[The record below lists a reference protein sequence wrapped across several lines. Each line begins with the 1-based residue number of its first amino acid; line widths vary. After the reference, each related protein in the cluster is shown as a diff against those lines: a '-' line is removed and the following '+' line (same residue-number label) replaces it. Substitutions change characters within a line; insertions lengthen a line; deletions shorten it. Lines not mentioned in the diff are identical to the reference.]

1 MEHFEEINGV
11 QWFEMLVVAKSM
23 ESPIG
28 RTKLFALLREEGIM
42 MAGNLP
48 YQPYVDNGCF
58 KLGIKHRLNKDGN
71 IAQSYIVPLCSAKG
85 VKLVAKIVNKQKKES
100 VNEEAK

>member
-1 MEHFEEINGV
+1 MENFEEINGV

-28 RTKLFALLREEGIM
+28 RTNLFALLREERILM
-42 MAGNLP
+42 DGNLP

-58 KLGIKHRLNKDGN
+58 KLGIKHRVDKNGK
-71 IAQSYIVPLCSAKG
+71 IVQSYIVPLASLKG
-85 VKLVAKIVNKQKKES
+85 IELIKKILKNQKKEEK
-100 VNEEAK
+100 NDETK